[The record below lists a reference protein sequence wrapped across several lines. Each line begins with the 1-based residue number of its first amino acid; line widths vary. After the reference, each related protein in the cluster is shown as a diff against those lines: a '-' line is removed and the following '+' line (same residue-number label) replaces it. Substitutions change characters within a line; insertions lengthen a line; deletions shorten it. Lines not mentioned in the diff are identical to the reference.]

1 MPLCSSARTWSR
13 RVGRLSSPCW
23 TRGRPCRP
31 NGFRTTPQEPGVRQ
45 KPTNCWRGMGVHGER
60 SEKSSCPPSRV
71 RFRRHW
77 GGRVPECTDTMTNN
91 REIRIL
97 ADANGIAQ
105 TAAAEFLEA
114 ARESGREKDSFYVAL
129 AGGSTPK
136 VLYGLLAS
144 NPLLQA
150 KVPWSKIQFFFGD
163 ERHVP
168 PDNAESNFRMAS
180 EAMLGKAPVD
190 PKQVHRIKGEKRNAT
205 QAAEEYEQ
213 ELRASFRLAADQLPR
228 FDLVL
233 LGMGPEGHTASLF
246 PGTKALKEERRLVVS
261 NWVGKLY
268 TDRITFTPP
277 VLNNAARVIFMV
289 HGEEKAPALK
299 AVLEG
304 PYEPEQLPAQMIQPK
319 QGKVLWLVDAAAA
332 RSLVPQ
338 ANGAV

>member
-1 MPLCSSARTWSR
+1 MA
-13 RVGRLSSPCW
+13 
-23 TRGRPCRP
+23 
-31 NGFRTTPQEPGVRQ
+31 
-45 KPTNCWRGMGVHGER
+45 
-60 SEKSSCPPSRV
+60 
-71 RFRRHW
+71 
-77 GGRVPECTDTMTNN
+77 NN
-91 REIRIL
+91 REIRTL

-114 ARESGREKDSFYVAL
+114 AREAVSEKGSFSVVL

-136 VLYGLLAS
+136 ALYGLLAT

-168 PDNAESNFRMAS
+168 PDDAESNFRMAE

-190 PKQVHRIKGEKRNAT
+190 PKQVHRIKGEKRNAA

-213 ELRASFRLAADQLPR
+213 DLRESFRLQAGQFPC

-246 PGTKALKEERRLVVS
+246 PGTKALKEGRRLVVS

-304 PYEPEQLPAQMIQPK
+304 PYEPEQLPAQIVQPK
-319 QGKVLWLVDAAAA
+319 QGRVLWLVDPSAA
-332 RSLVPQ
+332 SMLVPK
-338 ANGAV
+338 AKGAV

>member
-1 MPLCSSARTWSR
+1 
-13 RVGRLSSPCW
+13 
-23 TRGRPCRP
+23 
-31 NGFRTTPQEPGVRQ
+31 
-45 KPTNCWRGMGVHGER
+45 
-60 SEKSSCPPSRV
+60 
-71 RFRRHW
+71 
-77 GGRVPECTDTMTNN
+77 MTNN

-97 ADANGIAQ
+97 EDAKGIAQ
-105 TAAAEFLEA
+105 TAAAEFLDA
-114 ARESGREKDSFYVAL
+114 AREAVQEKGSFTVAL

-180 EAMLGKAPVD
+180 EAMLSKAPVD
-190 PKQVHRIKGEKRNAT
+190 PKQVHRIKGEKRNAA

-213 ELRASFRLAADQLPR
+213 ELRASLRLAADQLPR

-233 LGMGPEGHTASLF
+233 LGMGPEGHIASLF
-246 PGTKALKEERRLVVS
+246 PGTKALREERRLVVS

-304 PYEPEQLPAQMIQPK
+304 PYEPEQLPAQMVHPK
-319 QGKVLWLVDAAAA
+319 QGKVLWLLDPSAA
-332 RSLVPQ
+332 SMLVPQ
-338 ANGAV
+338 AKGAV

>member
-1 MPLCSSARTWSR
+1 M
-13 RVGRLSSPCW
+13 
-23 TRGRPCRP
+23 
-31 NGFRTTPQEPGVRQ
+31 TT
-45 KPTNCWRGMGVHGER
+45 
-60 SEKSSCPPSRV
+60 
-71 RFRRHW
+71 
-77 GGRVPECTDTMTNN
+77 N

-105 TAAAEFLEA
+105 TAAAEFLLAAQEA
-114 ARESGREKDSFYVAL
+114 VREKGAFTVTL

-136 VLYGLLAS
+136 TLYGLLAS

-150 KVPWSKIQFFFGD
+150 KVPWNKTQFFFGD

-168 PDNAESNFRMAS
+168 PDDAESNFRMAN
-180 EAMLGKAPVD
+180 EAMLAKAPID
-190 PKQVHRIKGEKRNAT
+190 PKQVHRIKGEKRNAA

-213 ELRASFRLAADQLPR
+213 DLRASFQLQAGQLPR

-246 PGTKALKEERRLVVS
+246 PGTKALKEEHRLVAS

-268 TDRITFTPP
+268 TDRITLTPP

-289 HGEEKAPALK
+289 HGAEKAPALK

-304 PYEPEQLPAQMIQPK
+304 PYEPDQLPAQIIHPK
-319 QGKVLWLVDAAAA
+319 QGKVLWLVDPTAANM
-332 RSLVPQ
+332 LVPK
-338 ANGAV
+338 AKVAV

>member
-1 MPLCSSARTWSR
+1 
-13 RVGRLSSPCW
+13 
-23 TRGRPCRP
+23 
-31 NGFRTTPQEPGVRQ
+31 
-45 KPTNCWRGMGVHGER
+45 
-60 SEKSSCPPSRV
+60 
-71 RFRRHW
+71 
-77 GGRVPECTDTMTNN
+77 MTNN
-91 REIRIL
+91 REVRIL
-97 ADANGIAQ
+97 ADANSIAQ

-114 ARESGREKDSFYVAL
+114 AREAVREKGSFSVAL

-136 VLYGLLAS
+136 ALYGLLVN

-168 PDNAESNFRMAS
+168 PDNSESNFRMAN
-180 EAMLGKAPVD
+180 EAMLSKAPID
-190 PKQVHRIKGEKRNAT
+190 PKQVHRIKGEKPN
-205 QAAEEYEQ
+205 AAEAAAEYDDD
-213 ELRASFRLAADQLPR
+213 LRVSFKLTGDQLPR

-246 PGTKALKEERRLVVS
+246 PGTKALKEQSRLVVS
-261 NWVGKLY
+261 NWVGKFY

-304 PYEPEQLPAQMIQPK
+304 PYEPEQLPAQIIRPK
-319 QGKVLWLVDAAAA
+319 QGKVLWLVDPSAA
-332 RSLVPQ
+332 SMLVPQ
-338 ANGAV
+338 VKGAV

>member
-1 MPLCSSARTWSR
+1 
-13 RVGRLSSPCW
+13 
-23 TRGRPCRP
+23 
-31 NGFRTTPQEPGVRQ
+31 
-45 KPTNCWRGMGVHGER
+45 
-60 SEKSSCPPSRV
+60 
-71 RFRRHW
+71 
-77 GGRVPECTDTMTNN
+77 MTNN
-91 REIRIL
+91 REVRIL
-97 ADANGIAQ
+97 PDANSIAQ

-114 ARESGREKDSFYVAL
+114 AQQAVSDKGSFSVAL

-136 VLYGLLAS
+136 ALYGLLAT

-168 PDNAESNFRMAS
+168 PTDEESNFRMAE
-180 EAMLGKAPVD
+180 EAILGKAPVD
-190 PKQVHRIKGEKRNAT
+190 PKQVHRIKGEKRNAA

-213 ELRASFRLAADQLPR
+213 DLRASFRLQAGEFPR

-261 NWVGKLY
+261 NWVGKFY

-304 PYEPEQLPAQMIQPK
+304 PYEPEQLPAQIIQPK
-319 QGKVLWLVDAAAA
+319 QGKVLWLVDPSAA
-332 RSLVPQ
+332 SMLVPK
-338 ANGAV
+338 AKGAV

>member
-1 MPLCSSARTWSR
+1 M
-13 RVGRLSSPCW
+13 
-23 TRGRPCRP
+23 
-31 NGFRTTPQEPGVRQ
+31 TTETV
-45 KPTNCWRGMGVHGER
+45 T
-60 SEKSSCPPSRV
+60 
-71 RFRRHW
+71 
-77 GGRVPECTDTMTNN
+77 TN

-97 ADANGIAQ
+97 ADANAIAQ

-114 ARESGREKDSFYVAL
+114 AKEAVREKGSFSVAL
-129 AGGSTPK
+129 SGGSTPK
-136 VLYGLLAS
+136 ALYGLLMN
-144 NPLLQA
+144 NPVLQA
-150 KVPWSKIQFFFGD
+150 MVPWSKTQFFFGD

-168 PDNAESNFRMAS
+168 PDNTESNFRMAS
-180 EAMLGKAPVD
+180 EAMLSKAPVD
-190 PKQVHRIKGEKRNAT
+190 AKQVHRIKGEKRNAA

-213 ELRASFRLAADQLPR
+213 DLRTSFQLQPDQLPR

-289 HGEEKAPALK
+289 HCEEKAPALK

-319 QGKVLWLVDAAAA
+319 QGKVLWLVDPSSA
-332 RSLVPQ
+332 SMLVPQ
-338 ANGAV
+338 AKGAV